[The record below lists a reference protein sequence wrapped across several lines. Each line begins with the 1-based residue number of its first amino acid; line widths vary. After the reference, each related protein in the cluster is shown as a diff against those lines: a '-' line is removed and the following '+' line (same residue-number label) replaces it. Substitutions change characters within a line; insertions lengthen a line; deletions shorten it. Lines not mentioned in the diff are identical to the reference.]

1 MRRIIIPLLIVALL
15 LPAAT
20 PVSVAALD
28 KPTFKLGNEVLF
40 ERYLHLIADKR
51 VGLVTNQTGVNSR
64 GESTITRLAQHPQV
78 NLVALF
84 GPEHGIDGKAK
95 AGVYVESY
103 THPELNIPVY
113 SLYGATRRPTAVML
127 RDIDIILFDIQDIGA
142 RSYTYISTMYY
153 VMEEAKKYNIP
164 VAILDRPNPVGG
176 EICEGPVLEDFTIGF
191 VGIDNLPIAHG
202 MTVGELARF
211 FNRKIAHPSLHVVPM
226 EGYTRD
232 MLWFDTG
239 LTWVPTSPMIPYVES
254 AFGYNATGLGDGT
267 GIRQDDYFRWIGGAG
282 INSQQLADLMN
293 SSKLPGV
300 VFIPE
305 NRGSHG
311 GVRLQ
316 ITDFRTFNPVRVNIH
331 ALAYGKL
338 LTNFSVPK
346 SGSTYNSLSMFAKIM
361 GGNRMGQWLEQKLSP
376 QQIEARYAAELAK
389 FKKDRQPYLIYGY
402 HGGAGPNLQVDNI
415 PLFSDVKPYIDRNNR
430 VMVPYRV
437 IAQALGAKVHWNDKD
452 RSVTL
457 QKGENTVVLTI
468 DQKTVYFNGKAVT
481 MDTAAV
487 IRDNRTMVPVRYVGE
502 LLGAFVHWDQ
512 PSRTVLVKT
521 QP

>member
-1 MRRIIIPLLIVALL
+1 MRRIIIPLLVVALL
-15 LPAAT
+15 LPATA
-20 PVSVAALD
+20 PVSVAALE
-28 KPTFKLGNEVLF
+28 KPAFKLGNEVLF
-40 ERYLHLIADKR
+40 ERYLHLIAGKR
-51 VGLVTNQTGVNSR
+51 VGLVTNQTGVNSK
-64 GESTITRLAQHPQV
+64 GESTIDRLAQNPDV
-78 NLVALF
+78 DLVALF

-103 THPELNIPVY
+103 IHPELSIPVY
-113 SLYGATRRPTAVML
+113 SLYGATRRPTAAML
-127 RDIDIILFDIQDIGA
+127 RDIDVILYDIQDIGA

-164 VAILDRPNPVGG
+164 VVILDRPNPVGG

-191 VGIDNLPIAHG
+191 IGIDNLPIAHG

-232 MLWFDTG
+232 MIWFDTG
-239 LTWVPTSPMIPYVES
+239 LPWIPTSPMIPYVES

-267 GIRQDDYFRWIGGAG
+267 GIHQDDYFRWIGGAG
-282 INSQQLADLMN
+282 IDSHKFADLMN

-305 NRGSHG
+305 TRGGHG

-331 ALAYGKL
+331 ALAYGKRL
-338 LTNFSVPK
+338 INFTVPK
-346 SGSTYNSLSMFAKIM
+346 SGNSYNSLSMFAKIM
-361 GGNRMGQWLEQKLSP
+361 GGNRMGEWLEQKLSP
-376 QQIEARYAAELAK
+376 QQIEARYAAELSQ
-389 FKKDRQPYLIYGY
+389 FKRDRQPHLIYGY

-415 PLFSDVKPYIDRNNR
+415 PLFSDVKPYIDSSDR

-437 IAQALGAKVHWNDKD
+437 IGQALGAKVHWNAEEK
-452 RSVTL
+452 SVTL
-457 QKGENTVVLTI
+457 QKGENTVVFKI
-468 DQKTVYFNGKAVT
+468 GEKTVYLNGQPRV
-481 MDTAAV
+481 MDTVAV
-487 IRDNRTMVPVRYVGE
+487 IKDNRTLVPVRYVSE

-512 PSRTVLVKT
+512 PSRTVIVRT